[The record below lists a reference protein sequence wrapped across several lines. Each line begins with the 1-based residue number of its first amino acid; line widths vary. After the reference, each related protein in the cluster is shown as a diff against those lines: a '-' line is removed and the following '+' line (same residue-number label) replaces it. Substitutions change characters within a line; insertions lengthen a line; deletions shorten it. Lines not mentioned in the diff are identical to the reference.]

1 MGLKLK
7 LLDLNLSIAKVDN
20 FDVTGEK
27 FKKSKFVSITK
38 TEDEVSLV
46 IETKYID
53 DNWSTSTGW
62 KAMMAVGPLDFSLV
76 GIIKEISEILAE
88 AGVSVFTISTFDTD
102 YILVKDSQL
111 SLALEKLK
119 AKFQIDLLT

>member
-7 LLDLNLSIAKVDN
+7 LLDLDLSIAKVGD
-20 FDVTGEK
+20 FVLTEEK

-62 KAMMAVGPLDFSLV
+62 KALMAVGPLDFSLV
-76 GIIKEISEILAE
+76 GIIKEILEILAD
-88 AGVSVFTISTFDTD
+88 AGVSVFTISTYDTD
-102 YILVKDSQL
+102 YILVQDSQL
-111 SLALEKLK
+111 SLALQKLK
-119 AKFQIDLLT
+119 VKFQLDLPA